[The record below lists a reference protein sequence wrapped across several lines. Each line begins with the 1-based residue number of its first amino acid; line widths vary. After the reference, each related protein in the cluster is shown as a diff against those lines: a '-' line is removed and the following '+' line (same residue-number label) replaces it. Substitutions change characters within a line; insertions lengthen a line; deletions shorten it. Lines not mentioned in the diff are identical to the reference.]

1 MLEQSLLKEIII
13 HVGKAGLP
21 CKSMLLTKVGSRL
34 GRRYTRW
41 KEIRNHICRQCIP
54 EHVPNSEQC
63 CTRKHCQE

>member
-34 GRRYTRW
+34 GRRYTR
-41 KEIRNHICRQCIP
+41 
-54 EHVPNSEQC
+54 
-63 CTRKHCQE
+63 